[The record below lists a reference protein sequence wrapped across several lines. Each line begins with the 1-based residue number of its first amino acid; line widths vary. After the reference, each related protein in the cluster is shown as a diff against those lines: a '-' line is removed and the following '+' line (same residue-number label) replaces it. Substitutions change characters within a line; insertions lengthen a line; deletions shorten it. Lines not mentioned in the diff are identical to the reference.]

1 MEMKTVEDAWG
12 LYSMA
17 ILASLKKKSQVTE
30 RGRWDKYISPVLG
43 EKNICDLTTFD
54 YLMLKRSL
62 EAKALSP
69 QSVHHCL
76 SLLRRVLNKAEE
88 WGKFNCTIP
97 KFNGIM
103 PKFDNKRIRYLTKD
117 EMNKLLLSINSID
130 ASGNWQDV
138 VLFAVNTGIRKG
150 ELFDIRGHDVNID
163 GGFFTLMD
171 TKSHKNRIIHMNKM
185 ALDIAIKKIKFEF
198 SL

>member
-130 ASGNWQDV
+130 TSGNWQDV

>member
-185 ALDIAIKKIKFEF
+185 ALDITIKKIKFEF

>member
-12 LYSMA
+12 LYSMV

>member
-103 PKFDNKRIRYLTKD
+103 PKFDNKR
-117 EMNKLLLSINSID
+117 N
-130 ASGNWQDV
+130 
-138 VLFAVNTGIRKG
+138 RKCK
-150 ELFDIRGHDVNID
+150 R
-163 GGFFTLMD
+163 
-171 TKSHKNRIIHMNKM
+171 KM
-185 ALDIAIKKIKFEF
+185 GCTY
-198 SL
+198 

>member
-1 MEMKTVEDAWG
+1 
-12 LYSMA
+12 
-17 ILASLKKKSQVTE
+17 
-30 RGRWDKYISPVLG
+30 
-43 EKNICDLTTFD
+43 
-54 YLMLKRSL
+54 
-62 EAKALSP
+62 
-69 QSVHHCL
+69 
-76 SLLRRVLNKAEE
+76 
-88 WGKFNCTIP
+88 
-97 KFNGIM
+97 
-103 PKFDNKRIRYLTKD
+103 
-117 EMNKLLLSINSID
+117 MNKLLLSINSID